1 MKDTAVPINYLYLD
15 ATLLLTFQVFLFM
28 AQVSFLTSQDEK
40 MRWVFQLM
48 DLDET
53 GLVMRLYL
61 SGQNQKRCQ

>member
-53 GLVMRLYL
+53 GLVT
-61 SGQNQKRCQ
+61 

>member
-61 SGQNQKRCQ
+61 SGQNQKRRQ